1 MSYELLQLPTAK
13 RQLRQLSKSHN
24 SFFQQII
31 SAIETLRA
39 EPRPPKAEKLAARP
53 EWRIRIADY
62 RVLYLV
68 DDEKKTVTISSV
80 ARRREIYR

>member
-24 SFFQQII
+24 PFLKQII
-31 SAIETLRA
+31 SRIEALRA
-39 EPRPPKAEKLAARP
+39 EPRPPRAEKLAARP

-68 DDEKKTVTISSV
+68 DDEEKTVTISSV
-80 ARRREIYR
+80 AHRREIYK

>member
-24 SFFQQII
+24 PFFKQII
-31 SAIETLRA
+31 SAIVALSE
-39 EPRPPKAEKLAARP
+39 EPRPPRSEKLAGRP

-80 ARRREIYR
+80 AHRREIYR

>member
-24 SFFQQII
+24 PFFKQII
-31 SAIETLRA
+31 SGIEALRA
-39 EPRPPKAEKLAARP
+39 EPRPPRAEKLAARP

-68 DDEKKTVTISSV
+68 NDEKKTVTISFV
-80 ARRREIYR
+80 AHRRDVYR